1 MVKMQ
6 YTNKKMSALK
16 STEKSRVRPS
26 FSIPFLLPNYAWTQI
41 FQCLMFI
48 LTDWVWRFWQIRC
61 KYFQYSMP
69 VWVKQMNQEETD
81 KNRNIFYTI
90 YSKSGWYKTGTGRGW
105 IYFGRSHL
113 ALSHQ
118 GKTRREEPELSVRR
132 SKSLKT
138 VKFCRYSI
146 EVYGICNKNN
156 RAEIERHKVNVVQV
170 NANLYSSQHIKLGK
184 GAQLENWSC
193 ISFIAK
199 IESKLDDQGRL
210 SCAFN
215 FEILTQI
222 TGGAGN

>member
-26 FSIPFLLPNYAWTQI
+26 FSIPVLLPSYAWTQI
-41 FQCLMFI
+41 FQCLTFI

-118 GKTRREEPELSVRR
+118 GKTRREEPELSVRQ

-138 VKFCRYSI
+138 VKFCQDQYILVLS
-146 EVYGICNKNN
+146 V
-156 RAEIERHKVNVVQV
+156 
-170 NANLYSSQHIKLGK
+170 
-184 GAQLENWSC
+184 
-193 ISFIAK
+193 SFHDCC
-199 IESKLDDQGRL
+199 L
-210 SCAFN
+210 
-215 FEILTQI
+215 
-222 TGGAGN
+222 